1 MPTQQ
6 LPALVL
12 ATPIFDAPISC
23 RDCAAPFGGPPPRA
37 LRCEPCADHK
47 SLEREARALIIL
59 GSMTM
64 ALGGSLLGYLA
75 LHVV

>member
-1 MPTQQ
+1 MTTQQ
-6 LPALVL
+6 LPAPVL
-12 ATPIFDAPISC
+12 ASPIFYAPISC
-23 RDCAAPFGGPPPRA
+23 RDCAAPFEGPPPRA

-47 SLEREARALIIL
+47 SLEREAQALIVI